1 MIANDKA
8 ERADDLFEKGGGKTD
23 ETSKTD
29 AVTNAVF
36 FSAVFGELPD
46 EAKPVYVSFKEKPS
60 AGADWTAYPWTS
72 SAEGLPKTHNNY
84 FSLSTFKPDE
94 YGRYQRV
101 KAKSDA
107 IYAIVLD
114 DVGTKVPFERITA
127 AASWKL
133 ETSPDN
139 FQVGFIL
146 ERPIKGSK
154 EALRFMQEVIAAGLS
169 DPGASD
175 PATRLMRLPIGS
187 NTKYNPVFQC
197 KLIEWNPECRWDVED
212 LAKSLQIGTGRSS
225 SNTSD
230 KPHKSHA
237 DGVSAIY
244 TPRPKENTV
253 VTSLV
258 QRGLYKRPLGDGCHE
273 VTCPWVE
280 EHTGGL
286 DGGSAYFEPNS
297 SYPIGGFNCFH
308 GHCAKR
314 NIHDLLVF
322 LGIDQFEARMKG
334 IIRMSAGD
342 IHHIVDAAEQ
352 ELAKTGKYYQRSKMI
367 VTVNIDPGSREASV
381 QEVSQHA
388 LVSAL
393 SDAAT
398 WLKHSLKENQW
409 LRIDPPVRHV
419 NGLWGADNFSHL
431 PPLQEIARQPYLRL
445 SEGTIATQ
453 PGFDPESGFYG
464 VFETS
469 DFNIPE
475 MPTRQDA
482 EASLALLKSLLAEF
496 TFAHETDCAA
506 ALVAMLTAAVRP
518 SLPLAPMFHVKA
530 PTMGSG
536 KTFLCQ
542 LIAAFATGQ
551 ISSPMTFPR
560 EEEECR
566 KALFA
571 ALLRNPAVI
580 TFDNLTS
587 DIIPHRS
594 LCAIMTTPHFQDR
607 ILTVSKMGT
616 VSTRALFLSS
626 GNNVVPV
633 GDMTRR
639 CVVINIDPQCETPAA
654 RLFSRPNLLQEVLQ
668 ERGKYVSAALTIIRT
683 WIVAGKPRTA
693 SKELGGYTVW
703 SDICRQPILWLG
715 LPDPVEKVFEGMVED
730 QTELQ
735 RLLNAWWGCFE
746 NSSKMLRDVTRY
758 LADNYQDEAVLEL
771 KEVLAEIAGEKGGVL
786 NNRKL
791 GWWLKRNENKIVD
804 NMRIVRER
812 GSRSAEVWRVVK
824 KE

>member
-1 MIANDKA
+1 MTANDKA
-8 ERADDLFEKGGGKTD
+8 YSADDLLEQETTKTD
-23 ETSKTD
+23 KTSKTD
-29 AVTNAVF
+29 AVTNDVF
-36 FSAVFGELPD
+36 IKAIFGDLTGQS
-46 EAKPVYVSFKEKPS
+46 KPVYVSFSGKPG
-60 AGADWTAYPWTS
+60 ANADWTAYPWIANS
-72 SAEGLPKTHNNY
+72 VNLPEAHNNY
-84 FSLSTFKPDE
+84 FSLSTFKPDGD
-94 YGRYQRV
+94 GRYQRV
-101 KAKSDA
+101 KAMSDTTH
-107 IYAIVLD
+107 AIVFD
-114 DVGTKVPFERITA
+114 DVGTKVPLERITA
-127 AASWKL
+127 ASSWKI
-133 ETSPDN
+133 ETSAGN

-146 ERPIKGSK
+146 ERPIQDAKVG
-154 EALRFMQEVIAAGLS
+154 LRFMQEVIAAGLS
-169 DPGASD
+169 DPGAGD
-175 PATRLMRLPIGS
+175 PATRLMRLPVGS
-187 NTKYNPVFQC
+187 NTKYSPAFQC
-197 KLIEWNPECRWDVED
+197 RLVEWNPECRWNIED
-212 LAKSLQIGTGRSS
+212 LAKNLQIGTGST
-225 SNTSD
+225 NGNASD
-230 KPHKSHA
+230 KARSA
-237 DGVSAIY
+237 DAEGVSAIY
-244 TPRPKENTV
+244 TPRPEENTV
-253 VTSLV
+253 ITGLV
-258 QRGLYKRPLGDGCHE
+258 QRGLYKRSLGDGRHE
-273 VTCPWVE
+273 ITCPWVS
-280 EHTGGL
+280 EHTGGV
-286 DGGSAYFEPNS
+286 DGGSAYFEPNG

-314 NIHDLLVF
+314 HIHDLLGF

-334 IIRMSAGD
+334 IIRLSAGD

-352 ELAKTGKYYQRSKMI
+352 ELAKTGQYYQRSKMI

-393 SDAAT
+393 ASAAT
-398 WLKHSLKENQW
+398 WLKHNQKENQW
-409 LRIDPPVRHV
+409 LRTDPPARHV
-419 NGLWGADNFSHL
+419 NGLWGSDNFSHL
-431 PPLQEIARQPYLRL
+431 PPLHEIARQPYLRL
-445 SEGTIATQ
+445 TEGTIATE

-464 VFETS
+464 VFDAA
-469 DFNIPE
+469 DFNILNL
-475 MPTRQDA
+475 PTKQDA
-482 EASLALLKSLLAEF
+482 EEALLLLKELLTEF
-496 TFAHETDCAA
+496 TFADEIDRAA
-506 ALVAMLTAAVRP
+506 ALVAMLTAVVRP

-551 ISSPMTFPR
+551 VSSPMTFPR

-566 KALFA
+566 KSLFA

-587 DIIPHRS
+587 DILPHRS

-654 RLFSRPNLLQEVLQ
+654 RTFSRPNLLQDVLQ
-668 ERGKYVSAALTIIRT
+668 ERGKYISAALTIIRA
-683 WIVAGKPRTA
+683 WIVAGKPQTA
-693 SKELGGYTVW
+693 CKSLGSYTVW
-703 SDICRQPILWLG
+703 SDICRQPLLWLG
-715 LPDPVEKVFEGMVED
+715 LPDPVEKVFEGMAED

-746 NSSKMLRDVTRY
+746 NTAKMLRDVTRY
-758 LADNYQDEAVLEL
+758 LADNAHDEATLEL
-771 KEVLAEIAGEKGGVL
+771 KDVLIEIAGEKGGGI

-791 GWWLKRNENKIVD
+791 GWWLKRNEKKIVG
-804 NMRIVRER
+804 NMRIVRES